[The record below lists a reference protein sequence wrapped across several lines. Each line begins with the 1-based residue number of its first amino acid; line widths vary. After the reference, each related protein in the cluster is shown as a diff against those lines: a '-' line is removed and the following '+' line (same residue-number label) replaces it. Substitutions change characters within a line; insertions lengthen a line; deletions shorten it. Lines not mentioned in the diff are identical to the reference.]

1 MPNLVEKTGSRPPW
15 VGLAAAAWVQI
26 AAGTSSTFPL
36 YSAALKSVLGFN
48 QQQITILG
56 VACDLGENLGLLPGY
71 VSNKLPPW
79 AMLLIGST
87 SCFLGYSVLW
97 SSVNQIIHGLP
108 FWLVT
113 PFYVGSSY
121 LFVCLIYHLNSLR
134 LVCDVDSYS
143 LLCFSGPIVA
153 RGSAQRLL

>member
-1 MPNLVEKTGSRPPW
+1 MPTLVEKTGSRPPW

-113 PFYVGSSY
+113 KQITPFS
-121 LFVCLIYHLNSLR
+121 LFSHLNHICYKAGPEILGAIYANVTSTQHFL
-134 LVCDVDSYS
+134 LVKCT
-143 LLCFSGPIVA
+143 FF
-153 RGSAQRLL
+153 

>member
-113 PFYVGSSY
+113 NNHTLLFIFSFESY
-121 LFVCLIYHLNSLR
+121 AITPVLRFWENVTSNSTFFVSQVYI
-134 LVCDVDSYS
+134 
-143 LLCFSGPIVA
+143 FF
-153 RGSAQRLL
+153 

>member
-1 MPNLVEKTGSRPPW
+1 MIGGREMPNLVEKTGSRPPW

-108 FWLVT
+108 FWLVNNT
-113 PFYVGSSY
+113 PF
-121 LFVCLIYHLNSLR
+121 
-134 LVCDVDSYS
+134 
-143 LLCFSGPIVA
+143 FSG
-153 RGSAQRLL
+153 